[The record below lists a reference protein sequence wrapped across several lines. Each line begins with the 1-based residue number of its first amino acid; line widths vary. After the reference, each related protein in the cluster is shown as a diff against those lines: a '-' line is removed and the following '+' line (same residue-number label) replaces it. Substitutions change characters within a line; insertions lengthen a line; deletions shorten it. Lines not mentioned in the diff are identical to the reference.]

1 MRKQGR
7 DLRPLNPYFQ
17 LSCNEPR
24 GTRAACLFL
33 ALLSFLF
40 HRGGTARRGS
50 TGHTRVKDPDS
61 GPERRLFSLSLSLLR
76 DELFSFLLD
85 FFPDVFHRVEAS
97 LDRSKSWILS
107 TARGKWGS
115 TNWCDRVRSFLG
127 EIRKL
132 RFV

>member
-40 HRGGTARRGS
+40 HRGGTLDGGPRATHAS
-50 TGHTRVKDPDS
+50 KIPILDPS
-61 GPERRLFSLSLSLLR
+61 GASSLSLSLLR

-115 TNWCDRVRSFLG
+115 MNWCDRVRSFSG